1 MYVSG
6 NKFLKSGSDP
16 DFPFMTP
23 IGPNTVVSLKVEMY
37 DAHGELLDAPDE
49 PVTYLHGGYGG
60 MLEGLE
66 RALEG
71 LLPGADVRV
80 QLEPEQAFGEYDA
93 ELMRLEPAA
102 RYGEGIAVGM
112 EIEEDSRL
120 YRVTELAG
128 GQAVLD
134 ANHPLA
140 GMALRFFCEVL
151 SVRTAKAEE
160 ISRGVSLP

>member
-1 MYVSG
+1 
-6 NKFLKSGSDP
+6 
-16 DFPFMTP
+16 
-23 IGPNTVVSLKVEMY
+23 MY
-37 DAHGELLDAPDE
+37 DAQGVLLDAPAE
-49 PVTYLHGGYGG
+49 PYTYLHGGYGG
-60 MLEGLE
+60 LLESLERSLEGM
-66 RALEG
+66 
-71 LLPGADVRV
+71 LPGADVRV

-112 EIEEDSRL
+112 EIEEDSTL

-140 GMALRFFCEVL
+140 GMALRFDIEIVH
-151 SVRTAKAEE
+151 VRAASREE
-160 ISRGVSLP
+160 IARGVSSP

>member
-1 MYVSG
+1 MI
-6 NKFLKSGSDP
+6 
-16 DFPFMTP
+16 P

-37 DAHGELLDAPDE
+37 DAQGRLLDAPAE
-49 PVTYLHGGYGG
+49 PYTYLHGGYGG
-60 MLEGLE
+60 LLESLERSLEGM
-66 RALEG
+66 
-71 LLPGADVRV
+71 LPGADVRV

-93 ELMRLEPAA
+93 DLMRLEPAA

-112 EIEEDSRL
+112 EVEEDSML

-140 GMALRFFCEVL
+140 GMALRFIMKVL
-151 SVRTAKAEE
+151 AVRPATAEE
-160 ISRGVSLP
+160 LKQGGVSSP